1 MANCVCN
8 GAKISC
14 NFGDGPQSMVVL
26 PLGMTTTATTNA
38 LAVNTDIIPM
48 LNIPSFGQCKSIA
61 NPMVAAAT
69 AAALGALTPQ
79 PCIPVIV
86 MPWSP
91 ASQKLKIGKM
101 PAILDNSQTMC
112 AWAGQIQVTD
122 PGQTSITSS

>member
-14 NFGDGPQSMVVL
+14 SFGDGPKSMVVL
-26 PLGMTTTATTNA
+26 PLAMTTTANTKA

-48 LNIPSFGQCKSIA
+48 LNIPSFGQCKSPA

-69 AAALGALTPQ
+69 VAALGVLTPQ
-79 PCIPVIV
+79 PCIPVII
-86 MPWSP
+86 MPWNP

-122 PGQTSITSS
+122 PGQTTITSS

>member
-26 PLGMTTTATTNA
+26 PLGMTTTANVNA
-38 LAVNTDIIPM
+38 LAVNTDIIPF
-48 LNIPSFGQCKSIA
+48 LNIPSFGQCKSLA

-69 AAALGALTPQ
+69 AAALGVLTPQ
-79 PCIPVIV
+79 PCIPVV
-86 MPWSP
+86 VAPWNP
-91 ASQKLKIGKM
+91 AAQKLKIGKM

-112 AWAGQIQVTD
+112 AWAGQIKVDD
-122 PGQTSITSS
+122 PGQTTITAE

>member
-26 PLGMTTTATTNA
+26 PTSMTTTQNINA

-48 LNIPSFGQCKSIA
+48 MNIPSFGQCKSMA
-61 NPMVAAAT
+61 NPMVASAT
-69 AAALGALTPQ
+69 AAALGVLTPQ

-86 MPWSP
+86 APWNP
-91 ASQKLKIGKM
+91 VSQKLKIGKM
-101 PAILDNSQTMC
+101 PALLDNSTAMC

-122 PGQTSITSS
+122 PGQTSITAS